1 MSVSFGRQLA
11 AIAGKDLR
19 IELRAR
25 EILYTATLFSV
36 VVIVVFLFSGFG
48 DSNETRRAAPGVL
61 WVTIAFVGTLVFG
74 RTFQREREQNAI
86 AGLLLAPSIAGPLF
100 AAKLLV
106 NLALLGAIELIVVP
120 VVAIT
125 FGVPLA
131 TVGGAV
137 ALVVALGTLGFS
149 ALGTVLAAS
158 LSTLRLREVL
168 LPIVLYPLC
177 LPLLLAC
184 VKATQLLVA
193 GDGLGGTRGWLSIVV
208 AFDVLY
214 LVLSRWLFGQA
225 LEGSA

>member
-48 DSNETRRAAPGVL
+48 DSGETRRAAPGVL

-86 AGLLLAPSIAGPLF
+86 AGLLLAPSIVGPLF

-120 VVAIT
+120 VVTVT

-131 TVGGAV
+131 AVGGAV
-137 ALVVALGTLGFS
+137 ALVVALGTLGFA

-193 GDGLGGTRGWLSIVV
+193 GDGLGAARGWLSIVV

-214 LVLSRWLFGQA
+214 LALSRWLFGQA